1 MRTWVLQEMT
11 IFQRALSPCAFEF
24 VCMSQSML
32 ADLDGQRKLN
42 VFTSVDWFCG
52 LCVEVVVVAAQLLA
66 MEEHQE

>member
-1 MRTWVLQEMT
+1 
-11 IFQRALSPCAFEF
+11 
-24 VCMSQSML
+24 ML